1 MTKDERMREITDLLE
16 KGVRDLFNTERYAV
30 YLKTMDRFHDYS
42 FNNTLLIA
50 AQNPDATL
58 VAGYQ
63 AWRKKFNRQVRLGE
77 KGIRIIAPVP
87 AGGRKKKE
95 NGEEP
100 GPEDEKEKKSC
111 GIAGFRMTT
120 VFDISQTDGE
130 PLPEMPGCETLTAPV
145 QDYGVFMDALTASA
159 GVPVRF
165 EDLTG
170 TANGYYDATAKEIV
184 IRKGMSESQTVK
196 TAVHE
201 TAHARLHDPDRAP
214 GGRKDQVA
222 REVEAESVAFMVC
235 AHFGI
240 DTSGYT
246 FPYVAAWSSSVE
258 MKELRSSMET
268 IRHAA
273 IELVDQLTEKMREL
287 TENAAWEQAL
297 LFGTPALFCP
307 EGHMPEY
314 RVPEGLRRF
323 ELKGT
328 EMAPDVPATLEDRA
342 VYAPAGT
349 LLTALPLSL
358 PERGFLR
365 LGGGFERTGKRTSA
379 PAYKRSMEQEDTDG
393 LGWNLQNGLI
403 RENEELLWNGDK
415 TGRYGIY
422 RVRDDRVPYRRK
434 NTAYVKEHDL
444 KVKGSDYKLLCGGL
458 LETEERVAN
467 LFLRFNMRP
476 PMGYTGGNLMV
487 SDVILVS
494 REGAGTAFYIDSDGF
509 TTLPGFISE
518 RAAARLTEQ
527 ALNGAGKEES

>member
-1 MTKDERMREITDLLE
+1 MTKDERMKEITDLLE

-50 AQNPDATL
+50 AQNPNATL

-77 KGIRIIAPVP
+77 KGIRIIAPIP
-87 AGGRKKKE
+87 AGRKK
-95 NGEEP
+95 NPDGEEP
-100 GPEDEKEKKSC
+100 VPDEENEEKGRGP
-111 GIAGFRMTT
+111 AGFRMAT
-120 VFDISQTDGE
+120 VFDISQTDGD
-130 PLPEMPGCETLTAPV
+130 PLPEMPGCEPLTAPV
-145 QDYGVFMDALTASA
+145 EDYGVFMDALTVSA

-165 EDLTG
+165 DDLTG
-170 TANGYYDATAKEIV
+170 TANGYYDTTAKEIV

-201 TAHARLHDPDRAP
+201 TAHAKLHDPDRAP
-214 GGRKDQVA
+214 GGRKDQVT

-268 IRHAA
+268 IRRAA
-273 IELVDQLTEKMREL
+273 VDLVDQLTAKMREL
-287 TENAAWEQAL
+287 TEDAAWEQAL

-342 VYAPAGT
+342 VYTPAGT
-349 LLTALPLSL
+349 LLTALPLEL

-365 LGGGFERTGKRTSA
+365 LGDGFERTGKRISA
-379 PAYKRSMEQEDTDG
+379 ASYKRSLDPEDTDG
-393 LGWNLQNGLI
+393 LCWCLQNGLI
-403 RENEELLWNGDK
+403 RVNEELLWNGDK

-422 RVRDDRVPYRRK
+422 RVRDDRVPCRRK
-434 NTAYVKEHDL
+434 STAYVKAHDL
-444 KVKGSDYKLLCGGL
+444 KIEGSDYKLLCGGL
-458 LETEERVAN
+458 LEPEESVTD
-467 LFLRFNMRP
+467 LFVRFNMRP
-476 PMGYTGGNLMV
+476 PVGYTGGSLTV
-487 SDVILVS
+487 SDVILISQNGVP
-494 REGAGTAFYIDSDGF
+494 AAYYVDSDGF
-509 TTLPGFISE
+509 TDLAGFVSE
-518 RAAARLTEQ
+518 RAAAYLTER
-527 ALNGAGKEES
+527 ALSGTGKEGN